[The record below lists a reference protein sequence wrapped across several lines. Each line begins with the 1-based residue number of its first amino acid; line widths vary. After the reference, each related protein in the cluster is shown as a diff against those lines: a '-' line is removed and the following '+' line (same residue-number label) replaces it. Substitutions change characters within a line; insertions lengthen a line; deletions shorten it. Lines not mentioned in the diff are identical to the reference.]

1 MYYDYAYEY
10 DYLCLAIPFLLAL
23 VLFYVVYWCFF
34 RSYSHRIRNKK
45 LAGKLTSFLKFFA
58 WLLFLG
64 SVGILIAYGRFDNEF
79 LRITLTITC
88 LAFTYY
94 SYLHW
99 IIRIIS
105 IVIHIFIITVIET
118 FFLREIILQLACY
131 EIEQCKGGS
140 SFEEMEI
147 LKTIKL
153 TNGSILVDGVI
164 TYNW

>member
-1 MYYDYAYEY
+1 M
-10 DYLCLAIPFLLAL
+10 
-23 VLFYVVYWCFF
+23 
-34 RSYSHRIRNKK
+34 
-45 LAGKLTSFLKFFA
+45 TSFLKFFA